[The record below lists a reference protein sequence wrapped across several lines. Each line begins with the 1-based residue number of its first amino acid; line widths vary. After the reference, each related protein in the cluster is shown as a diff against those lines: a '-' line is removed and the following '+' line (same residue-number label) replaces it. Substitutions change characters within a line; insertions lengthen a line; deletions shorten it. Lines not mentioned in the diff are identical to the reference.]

1 MLKGIKVQNGEIK
14 LSITERKWRFFNSE
28 SNFASNNNK
37 KLVLCDL
44 LQNFT
49 CDERHMLKTFS
60 DNQERKSLKKRTK
73 DLQESRHT

>member
-37 KLVLCDL
+37 KLVQCDL

-49 CDERHMLKTFS
+49 RDERHMLKTFS
-60 DNQERKSLKKRTK
+60 DNQKRKSLKKRTK
-73 DLQESRHT
+73 D